1 MVRIKNP
8 QDYKLVRYEIAHDKH
23 KYFAILQN
31 KKTGRE
37 RRVGFGAKG
46 FQHYHDKLGHY
57 ARLDHWDKARRRR
70 YLLRHAGNKDFIFSS
85 GWFSAKLLWS
95 T

>member
-8 QDYKLVRYEIAHDKH
+8 QDYKLVGYEIANDNKH

-31 KKTGRE
+31 KKTGRQ

-46 FQHYHDKLGHY
+46 FAQYHDKLEHY
-57 ARLDHWDKARRRR
+57 AKMDHWDKARRRR
-70 YLLRHAGNKDFIFSS
+70 YLSRHSKTKCFKFSS
-85 GWFSAKLLWS
+85 SWFSAKLLW
-95 T
+95 